1 MKTTFKSK
9 LCLIVSLVGWGL
21 TETDFTSDALKEI
34 KVGSFIFFFYLGIPM
49 QRILEFCNLYLH
61 SVSSQVLIFG
71 ESECQANVEENGLD
85 FSQGMLCA
93 EEGTCHVRRSQYFK
107 REKLQKN

>member
-1 MKTTFKSK
+1 M
-9 LCLIVSLVGWGL
+9 I
-21 TETDFTSDALKEI
+21 
-34 KVGSFIFFFYLGIPM
+34 FYLFLLSWNTFAAKI
-49 QRILEFCNLYLH
+49 ILEFCNLYMCIH

-93 EEGTCHVRRSQYFK
+93 EEGTCHVRRSQK
-107 REKLQKN
+107 SKEEKLRKKIDYRETAEEP

>member
-1 MKTTFKSK
+1 M
-9 LCLIVSLVGWGL
+9 I
-21 TETDFTSDALKEI
+21 
-34 KVGSFIFFFYLGIPM
+34 FYLFLLFWNTFAAKI
-49 QRILEFCNLYLH
+49 ILEFCNLYIH
-61 SVSSQVLIFG
+61 SVSFQVLIFG

-107 REKLQKN
+107 RRKVAKKIDYRETAEEP

>member
-1 MKTTFKSK
+1 M
-9 LCLIVSLVGWGL
+9 I
-21 TETDFTSDALKEI
+21 
-34 KVGSFIFFFYLGIPM
+34 IP
-49 QRILEFCNLYLH
+49 EFCNLYIH

-107 REKLQKN
+107 REKLQKNLLQGDSGGALTVDGTLAGIVSLGGSQECAKVTFSS

>member
-21 TETDFTSDALKEI
+21 TETDFTSDTLKEI
-34 KVGSFIFFFYLGIPM
+34 EVRYFIFFFCGIYWNTFKAKT
-49 QRILEFCNLYLH
+49 ILEFRNLYIH

-93 EEGTCHVRRSQYFK
+93 EEGTCHVRRSQYF
-107 REKLQKN
+107 